1 MIFDILNNSLLVTS
15 EKKTLMRNINDKI
28 MPKSSKKN
36 SKKAKRTSKSSHK
49 EPTVSNQSNSTNQ
62 SIDIEEFLTK
72 IQTFVQDFRTK
83 GGRGA
88 LISNNLETKR
98 DSDPFHILISCII
111 SLRTKDEVTE
121 KITEKLY
128 QEVSTPSE
136 FLTLNDEELSKLI
149 YPTAFY
155 GNKAK
160 QILDICK
167 ILVDDYESKVPDDI
181 DTLLHFK
188 GVGRKTANLV
198 VTLGFNK
205 PGICVDTHVAR
216 ITQRIGFVPY
226 KKIDEEK
233 KIVFRSAD
241 DVEKILRKNL
251 PKKWWIPINDLL
263 VTYGQ
268 TICVPIS
275 PKCSQCFFNKQCV
288 KIGVSKSR

>member
-1 MIFDILNNSLLVTS
+1 
-15 EKKTLMRNINDKI
+15 
-28 MPKSSKKN
+28 MPKSTKKTIKN
-36 SKKAKRTSKSSHK
+36 TKRVKKTQKQETKQSSNTQ
-49 EPTVSNQSNSTNQ
+49 EMD
-62 SIDIEEFLTK
+62 IDEVLTK
-72 IQTFVQDFRTK
+72 IKKFVDEFRNT

-128 QEVSTPSE
+128 KEVSTPEEFSKLSE
-136 FLTLNDEELSKLI
+136 EKLAELI

-155 GNKAK
+155 PNKAK
-160 QILDICK
+160 QIHELCTR
-167 ILVDDYESKVPDDI
+167 LVNEYDSKVPDDI
-181 DTLLHFK
+181 DTLLEFK

-216 ITQRIGFVPY
+216 ISQRLGYIPI
-226 KKIDEEK
+226 KKLDEEGNP
-233 KIVFRSAD
+233 VFRSAD
-241 DVEKILRKNL
+241 DVEKILRKQL
-251 PKKWWIPINDLL
+251 PRKWWIPINDIL
-263 VTYGQ
+263 VSYGQ
-268 TICVPIS
+268 TICAPIS
-275 PKCSQCFFNKQCV
+275 PKCSQCVIIDYCQ